1 MGMLGGRTQLL
12 RATMTDPADPQGREP
27 FNRRSGRPR
36 RAGDPA
42 QADARASSPGGNTL
56 PVVAGPVRTRERTA
70 ATDPA
75 AKAAAAFAAHVM
87 GQTGQ
92 KRGLRGGPQVLDH
105 ARSTYLGAEWS
116 GHADRRPAKGVITK
130 TEI

>member
-1 MGMLGGRTQLL
+1 
-12 RATMTDPADPQGREP
+12 MTDPRDPQNGEP
-27 FNRRSGRPR
+27 YARRSSRPR
-36 RAGDPA
+36 RAGDPV
-42 QADARASSPGGNTL
+42 QGDFGDGDRPCSTL

-75 AKAAAAFAAHVM
+75 AKPGAAFAAQVM

-116 GHADRRPAKGVITK
+116 GHADRRPPKGVITK

>member
-1 MGMLGGRTQLL
+1 MLGGSTQLP
-12 RATMTDPADPQGREP
+12 RATMTDPADPHGREP
-27 FNRRSGRPR
+27 FNRRTGQPR

-42 QADARASSPGGNTL
+42 QADAAPPPPGRNTL
-56 PVVAGPVRTRERTA
+56 PVVAGPVRTRERSA
-70 ATDPA
+70 ATESA

-87 GQTGQ
+87 GQSGQ

-116 GHADRRPAKGVITK
+116 GHADRRPPKGVITK

>member
-1 MGMLGGRTQLL
+1 
-12 RATMTDPADPQGREP
+12 MTDPADPQVREP
-27 FNRRSGRPR
+27 FNRRSGPPR

-42 QADARASSPGGNTL
+42 RADAAASAPGRTTL
-56 PVVAGPVRTRERTA
+56 PVVAGPVRTRERT

-87 GQTGQ
+87 GQSGQ
-92 KRGLRGGPQVLDH
+92 KRGLRGGAQVLDH